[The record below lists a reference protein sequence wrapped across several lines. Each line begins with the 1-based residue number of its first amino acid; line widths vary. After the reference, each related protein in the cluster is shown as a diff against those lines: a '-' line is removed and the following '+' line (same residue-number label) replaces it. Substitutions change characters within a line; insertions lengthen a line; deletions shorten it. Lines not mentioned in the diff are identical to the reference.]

1 MSRKNAFATL
11 SIDAMHTILKEKGVR
26 LLSGPLD
33 ESPEV
38 YKNIEEVMAAQTDL
52 VDVLATFEPKIVKMA
67 PEEGSRPKWIKSKKP
82 RGQDRGG

>member
-1 MSRKNAFATL
+1 M
-11 SIDAMHTILKEKGVR
+11 R
-26 LLSGPLD
+26 LVSGPLD

-67 PEEGSRPKWIKSKKP
+67 PEESVRHKWGKTKKP
-82 RGQDRGG
+82 RGKARVG